1 MSAMSMDSSHSE
13 VAILGRLIHRVTS
26 PLAPEAARALL
37 EMDFPAEDQQRMKSL
52 ATKAADGTLTAE
64 ERAELEC
71 YNRVSYMLSV
81 LHASARRA
89 LSKG

>member
-1 MSAMSMDSSHSE
+1 MDSSHSE
-13 VAILGRLIHRVTS
+13 VAILGRRIYRLTT

-52 ATKAADGTLTAE
+52 ATKTADGTLTPE
-64 ERAELEC
+64 ELTELEC
-71 YNRVSYMLSV
+71 YNRVGYMLSV

-89 LSKG
+89 LSNG